1 MVKVGLL
8 SYVWVCENNTFKRPD
23 IMEAYAVDVEKPF
36 SAARLKFDEMVT
48 HLQTAVALGMR
59 HEDLEEYVVREGR
72 ELERRML
79 QEHLDLRAA
88 AEKPVKVV
96 GEDGIERSQIRASH
110 RRLMS
115 LVGEVTVSR
124 LLYQATGVAG
134 RAPQDAALN
143 LPSESFSL
151 GIRRRVAEE
160 VAANSF
166 EHGTERIGATT
177 GARIGKRQVEEEA
190 RRAAVDFEAFYAG
203 RQPTD
208 IEAEADKLLVLSFDG
223 AGIVMLPGDLREVTR
238 RAAEAQA
245 SKERWPRKRL
255 KRGQKRNRKRM
266 VEVAAVYAIEPHVR
280 VPEDIV
286 RELRPVQDVETARRR
301 PKPRGKR
308 VWASVERDAERV
320 IEEAFAEASRR
331 DPERKRRWVVLVDG
345 QEGQLS
351 SIETMAARMG
361 VEITIVLDIIHV
373 LEYLWKAAYCFHPD
387 GSREAEQ
394 WVQKRLLML
403 LSGTSPSD
411 VAAGMARSATLQGL
425 ENRQAVEDC
434 ANYLCKY
441 RDFLGYA
448 RALADGLPIA
458 TGVIEGACRYLVRDR
473 MDKTGARWSLAG
485 AEAVLKLRALR
496 ANGDFDDYWRFHL
509 DAEHRRNHVA
519 RYHHSE
525 VPNPLPTRPR
535 LRRVK

>member
-1 MVKVGLL
+1 
-8 SYVWVCENNTFKRPD
+8 
-23 IMEAYAVDVEKPF
+23 MEAYAVDVEKPF
-36 SAARLKFDEMVT
+36 SAARVKFDEMAT
-48 HLQTAVALGMR
+48 HLQSTAALGMR

-88 AEKPVKVV
+88 AERQVEVI
-96 GEDGIERSQIRASH
+96 GEDGIERRQVRASH

-124 LLYQATGVAG
+124 LLYQAAGFSG

-143 LPSESFSL
+143 LPFESFSL

-166 EHGTERIGATT
+166 DHGTERITATT
-177 GARIGKRQVEEEA
+177 GALIAKRQVEEEA
-190 RRAAVDFEAFYAG
+190 RRAAVDFESFYSG
-203 RQPTD
+203 LRPTAT
-208 IEAEADKLLVLSFDG
+208 ESEADKLLVLSFDG
-223 AGIVMLPGDLREVTR
+223 AGIVMLPKDLREATR

-245 SKERWPRKRL
+245 SERRRPPKRL

-266 VEVAAVYAIEPHVR
+266 AEVAAVYAIEPHVR

-286 RELRPVQDVETARRR
+286 RELRPVQDVESEKRR
-301 PKPRGKR
+301 PKPSGKR
-308 VWASVERDAERV
+308 VWASVERDAEKV
-320 IEEAFAEASRR
+320 IEEAFDEASRR

-351 SIETMAARMG
+351 LIEAAAARRG
-361 VEITIVLDIIHV
+361 VQITLVLDIIHV
-373 LEYLWKAAYCFHPD
+373 LEYLWRAAYCFHPD

-403 LSGTSPSD
+403 LSGTSPSN

-425 ENRQAVEDC
+425 ENREAVEEC
-434 ANYLCKY
+434 ADYLCKY
-441 RDFLGYA
+441 RDLLGYA
-448 RALADGLPIA
+448 QALADGLPIA

-509 DAEHRRNHVA
+509 EAEHRRNHAA
-519 RYHHSE
+519 RYDHSA
-525 VPNPLPTRPR
+525 VPNPLPTRPH

>member
-1 MVKVGLL
+1 
-8 SYVWVCENNTFKRPD
+8 
-23 IMEAYAVDVEKPF
+23 MEAYAVDVEKPF
-36 SAARLKFDEMVT
+36 SAARRKFDEMAT
-48 HLQTAVALGMR
+48 HLQSAVALGMR
-59 HEDLEEYVVREGR
+59 HEDLEGYVVQEGR
-72 ELERRML
+72 ELERLML
-79 QEHLDLRAA
+79 QEHLNLRAV
-88 AEKPVKVV
+88 AEKQVKVV
-96 GEDGIERSQIRASH
+96 GEDGIERHQVRESR

-115 LVGEVTVSR
+115 LVGEVVVSR
-124 LLYQATGVAG
+124 LLYQAAGVLG
-134 RAPQDAALN
+134 RAPQDASLN
-143 LPSESFSL
+143 LPPDSFSL

-166 EHGTERIGATT
+166 DHGTERITATT
-177 GARIGKRQVEEEA
+177 GAEIGKRQVEEEA
-190 RRAAVDFEAFYAG
+190 RRAAVDFESFYAG
-203 RQPTD
+203 RLPGD
-208 IEAEADKLLVLSFDG
+208 IKEEADKLLVLSFDG
-223 AGIVMLPGDLREVTR
+223 AGIVMLPKDLREATR

-245 SKERWPRKRL
+245 NEARWPPKRL

-266 VEVAAVYAIEPHVR
+266 AEVAAVYAIERHVR

-286 RELRPVQDVETARRR
+286 RELRPVQDVESSQRR
-301 PKPRGKR
+301 PKPSGKR

-320 IEEAFAEASRR
+320 IEEAFEEAGRR

-351 SIETMAARMG
+351 MIEAAAARMG
-361 VEITIVLDIIHV
+361 VQITIVLDIIHV

-425 ENRQAVEDC
+425 ENREAVEEC
-434 ANYLCKY
+434 ADYLCKY
-441 RDFLGYA
+441 RNLLGYA
-448 RALADGLPIA
+448 QALADGLPIA

-509 DAEHRRNHVA
+509 EAEYRRNHAA
-519 RYHHSE
+519 RYDQSE
-525 VPNPLPTRPR
+525 VPNPLPMRPR

>member
-1 MVKVGLL
+1 
-8 SYVWVCENNTFKRPD
+8 
-23 IMEAYAVDVEKPF
+23 MEAYAVDVEKPF
-36 SAARLKFDEMVT
+36 SAARQKFDEMAT
-48 HLQTAVALGMR
+48 HLQSSTSLGMR

-72 ELERRML
+72 EFERLML

-88 AEKPVKVV
+88 AEKQVKVV
-96 GEDGIERSQIRASH
+96 GEDGIERRQVRASH

-124 LLYQATGVAG
+124 LLYQATAVSG
-134 RAPQDAALN
+134 RAPQDGSLN
-143 LPSESFSL
+143 LPPESFSL

-160 VAANSF
+160 IAANSF
-166 EHGTERIGATT
+166 DHGTERIGATT
-177 GARIGKRQVEEEA
+177 GAEIAKRQVEEEA
-190 RRAAVDFEAFYAG
+190 RRAAVDFEMFYAG
-203 RQPTD
+203 RRPTD
-208 IEAEADKLLVLSFDG
+208 IESEADKLLVLSFDA
-223 AGIVMLPGDLREVTR
+223 AGIVMLPKDLREATR
-238 RAAEAQA
+238 RAAEARVRELQ
-245 SKERWPRKRL
+245 WPPKRL

-266 VEVAAVYAIEPHVR
+266 AEVAAVYAIEPHVR

-286 RELRPVQDVETARRR
+286 RELRPVQDVESEKRR
-301 PKPRGKR
+301 PKPSGKR
-308 VWASVERDAERV
+308 VWASVERDAEKV
-320 IEEAFAEASRR
+320 IEEAFEEASRR
-331 DPERKRRWVVLVDG
+331 DPKRKRRWVVLVDG

-351 SIETMAARMG
+351 LIEAVAARMG
-361 VEITIVLDIIHV
+361 VQITVVLDVIHV
-373 LEYLWKAAYCFHPD
+373 LEYLWRAAYCFHPD

-425 ENRQAVEDC
+425 ENREAVEVC
-434 ANYLCKY
+434 ADYLCKY
-441 RDFLGYA
+441 RDLLGYA
-448 RALADGLPIA
+448 QALSDGLPIA

-509 DAEHRRNHVA
+509 EAEHRRNHAA
-519 RYHHSE
+519 RYDRSE

-535 LRRVK
+535 LWRVK

>member
-1 MVKVGLL
+1 
-8 SYVWVCENNTFKRPD
+8 
-23 IMEAYAVDVEKPF
+23 MEAYAVDVEKPF
-36 SAARLKFDEMVT
+36 SAARLKFDEMAT
-48 HLQTAVALGMR
+48 HLQSAAALGMR

-88 AEKPVKVV
+88 AERQVKVV
-96 GEDGIERSQIRASH
+96 GEDGIERRQVRTS
-110 RRLMS
+110 RRGLMS

-124 LLYQATGVAG
+124 LLYQAAGVSG
-134 RAPQDAALN
+134 RAPQDASLN
-143 LPSESFSL
+143 LPAESFSL
-151 GIRRRVAEE
+151 GVRRRVAEE

-166 EHGTERIGATT
+166 DHGTERITATT

-190 RRAAVDFEAFYAG
+190 RRAAVDFETFYAAHP
-203 RQPTD
+203 PTD
-208 IEAEADKLLVLSFDG
+208 LAAEANKLLVLSFDG
-223 AGIVMLPGDLREVTR
+223 AGIVMLPKDLREATR

-245 SKERWPRKRL
+245 STPQCPPKRL

-266 VEVAAVYAIEPHVR
+266 AEVAAVYAIEPHVR

-286 RELRPVQDVETARRR
+286 RDLRPVQDVESSKRR
-301 PKPRGKR
+301 PKPSGKR

-320 IEEAFAEASRR
+320 IEEAFEEASRR

-351 SIETMAARMG
+351 LIETVAARMG
-361 VEITIVLDIIHV
+361 VQVTIVLDIIHV
-373 LEYLWKAAYCFHPD
+373 LEYLWRAAYCFHPD
-387 GSREAEQ
+387 GSHEAEQ

-425 ENRQAVEDC
+425 ENRNAVEEC
-434 ANYLCKY
+434 ADYLCKY
-441 RDFLGYA
+441 RDLLGYA
-448 RALADGLPIA
+448 RALAEGLPIA

-509 DAEHRRNHVA
+509 DAEHRRNHES
-519 RYHHSE
+519 RYDHSQ

>member
-1 MVKVGLL
+1 
-8 SYVWVCENNTFKRPD
+8 
-23 IMEAYAVDVEKPF
+23 MEAYAVNVEKPF
-36 SAARLKFDEMVT
+36 SAARQKFDELAT
-48 HLQTAVALGMR
+48 HLQSAAALGMR
-59 HEDLEEYVVREGR
+59 HEELEEYVIREGR

-96 GEDGIERSQIRASH
+96 GDDGIERRQVRAS
-110 RRLMS
+110 RRQLMS

-124 LLYQATGVAG
+124 LLYQAAGVSG
-134 RAPQDAALN
+134 RAPQDASLN
-143 LPSESFSL
+143 LPPESFSM

-166 EHGTERIGATT
+166 DHGTERIGATT

-190 RRAAVDFEAFYAG
+190 RRAAVDFEAFYTA
-203 RQPTD
+203 RRPTD
-208 IEAEADKLLVLSFDG
+208 IASEADTLLVLSFDG
-223 AGIVMLPGDLREVTR
+223 AGVVMLPADLREVTR

-245 SKERWPRKRL
+245 SEARWPPKRL

-266 VEVAAVYAIEPHVR
+266 AEVAAVYAIEPHIR
-280 VPEDIV
+280 EPEDIV
-286 RELRPVQDVETARRR
+286 RELRPVQDVETEKRR
-301 PKPRGKR
+301 PKPSGKR
-308 VWASVERDAERV
+308 VWASVERDAEKV
-320 IEEAFAEASRR
+320 IEEAFEEASRR
-331 DPERKRRWVVLVDG
+331 DPERKRRWLVLVDG

-351 SIETMAARMG
+351 AIETVAARMG
-361 VEITIVLDIIHV
+361 VELTIVLDIIHV
-373 LEYLWKAAYCFHPD
+373 LEYLWKAAYCFHSD

-425 ENRQAVEDC
+425 ENRQAVEEC
-434 ANYLCKY
+434 ADYLCKY
-441 RDFLGYA
+441 RDYLGYA
-448 RALADGLPIA
+448 RALAEGLPIA

-473 MDKTGARWSLAG
+473 MDKTGARWSLVG

-496 ANGDFDDYWRFHL
+496 ANGDFDAYWRFHL
-509 DAEHRRNHVA
+509 EAEYRRNHA
-519 RYHHSE
+519 TRYDSSE
-525 VPNPLPTRPR
+525 VPNPLRTRPH